1 MIFTWA
7 IDLYMLSLTTY
18 NFYIN
23 DTDLIRPL
31 SFYRRI
37 GSSSIEANR
46 VETGYLFNRQAC

>member
-46 VETGYLFNRQAC
+46 VETGYLFNR